1 MRALSPWS
9 STFVS
14 ASGKVCYDDTAV
26 ITIVC
31 GWRFFSFVISDGKLP
46 LGLRSTCFEVRYRLG
61 IMRKKG
67 LRICLARQKG
77 VYYEKSPMIYLQVLR
92 HSSLS
97 RLRQLILTASLVS
110 VVTLKGLCS
119 GQAPSYIHLFSFLL
133 LSYGRAKS
141 SFRQFNTNFPVIIS
155 SLCMKSSIV
164 Y

>member
-1 MRALSPWS
+1 MLS
-9 STFVS
+9 
-14 ASGKVCYDDTAV
+14 K
-26 ITIVC
+26 
-31 GWRFFSFVISDGKLP
+31 
-46 LGLRSTCFEVRYRLG
+46 E
-61 IMRKKG
+61 
-67 LRICLARQKG
+67 KG

-141 SFRQFNTNFPVIIS
+141 SFRQFNTNFPESENIYADFYNQFLMHEIIHIILIYGCNHIFSFCFIQVIFFAELLHAYKHS
-155 SLCMKSSIV
+155 E
-164 Y
+164 